1 MIKSSKYG
9 VLMTDNDYVDGI
21 IRTLAHKINE
31 QTNKKVYV
39 LGLKDKSAG
48 YTLETSNFPPSALEI
63 INKIKKIKIKK
74 KSIK

>member
-1 MIKSSKYG
+1 
-9 VLMTDNDYVDGI
+9 MTDNDYVDGI

-48 YTLETSNFPPSALEI
+48 YTLATSNFPPTASEI
-63 INKIKKIKIKK
+63 INKIKTIKVKK
-74 KSIK
+74 KRKR